1 MKKRYLSFLSFV
13 LIGSL
18 LTGEAACVRAVEDEF
33 LYGPVEDEIIL
44 EEMADMSELYMETE
58 EDESETFEEEHL
70 PGEIAVEEVSVM
82 ETLAEL
88 VAVDIQEKPLNEAIV
103 DYALQFVGKPYKPN
117 GNSLIEG
124 TDVGGFI
131 QLVFGNFGMKL
142 PRSPADQCKGPSDE
156 LIAQGYTQ
164 GIKINPRFCQP
175 GDIIFNGGYPLLEPI
190 NEGDSGV
197 ELSAAFAGIY
207 IGNGEIVYV
216 AANYGPYPSGG
227 IKVSDYEQLL
237 GSSGIRCVRYWD
249 IGKSTICTEHAVV
262 TKPGK
267 KPTCI
272 SAGTTARSY
281 CNVCGMVISDERMLF
296 KTGNHI
302 WNTEY
307 TVDQPAT
314 MTETGVKSIH
324 CRVCNMVKVDSEEEI
339 PKIVSHKFG
348 KWKIIQEPTVDNASV
363 EMQKCQDCGFE
374 ETRTGEVATPILRL
388 NADKIVLK
396 VKQKSS
402 ALKILEMAKGDKV
415 ASWRSSNE
423 NIFKVSSKGTITAG
437 KKTGKATLTIT
448 LKSGFKKKITVY
460 VRKDDVE
467 TTKLTGLKKKYTLK
481 KGSRMTLQ
489 PVCYPITSQEKITYT
504 SSDKAVATV
513 SSKGVVRAKKAGTA
527 KITVKSGTAKYTVT
541 IAVPKTKTTKITGVK
556 TKLSLKKGKSYRLKT
571 KLYPSNSDEAITYT
585 SSNKKVAEVDKNGKI
600 KALKRGKSTITVK
613 SGKVT
618 VKCRVTVK

>member
-13 LIGSL
+13 LIVIL

-33 LYGPVEDEIIL
+33 LYEPVEDEIIL
-44 EEMADMSELYMETE
+44 EEMVDMSELYMETE

-82 ETLAEL
+82 ETLAEP
-88 VAVDIQEKPLNEAIV
+88 VAADVQEKPLNEAIV
-103 DYALQFVGKPYKPN
+103 DYALQFVGKPYE
-117 GNSLIEG
+117 SIEDG
-124 TDVGGFI
+124 VINWSGAESFAQMVFENFEIKIPIGFNT
-131 QLVFGNFGMKL
+131 LYN
-142 PRSPADQCKGPSDE
+142 GPSEE
-156 LIAQGYTQ
+156 LITQGYVA
-164 GIKINPRFCQP
+164 GIKINPAFRQP
-175 GDIIFNGGYPLLEPI
+175 GDIILY
-190 NEGDSGV
+190 GDYSGA
-197 ELSAAFAGIY
+197 EFIAGFCGIY
-207 IGNGEIVYV
+207 IGNGEIVY
-216 AANYGPYPSGG
+216 ASNSQPYPVGG
-227 IKVSDYEQLL
+227 VKVSAYER
-237 GSSGIRCVRYWD
+237 SSYEIRCVRYWD
-249 IGKSTICTEHAVV
+249 TDKSTICSQHTVV
-262 TKPGK
+262 TEPGEA
-267 KPTCI
+267 PTCV
-272 SAGTTARSY
+272 SSGKTERSY
-281 CNVCGMVISDERMLF
+281 CSVCGMVISERF
-296 KTGNHI
+296 GIAPTGKHI

-307 TVDQPAT
+307 TIDRPAT
-314 MTETGVKSIH
+314 TTEAGVQSIH
-324 CRVCNMVKVDSEEEI
+324 CSMCGIVKADSQIEI
-339 PKIVSHKFG
+339 PKIVIHKFG
-348 KWKIIQEPTVDNASV
+348 EWQTIQEPTVDSASV
-363 EMQKCQDCGFE
+363 EMRRCQDCGFE
-374 ETRTGEVATPILRL
+374 ETRTGEVAPPILRL

-402 ALKILEMAKGDKV
+402 ALKVLEMAKGDKV

-423 NIFKVSSKGTITAG
+423 KVFTVSRKGTLTAG

-448 LKSGFKKKITVY
+448 LKSGLKKKVGVY
-460 VRKDDVE
+460 VRKDVVE
-467 TTKLTGLKKKYTLK
+467 TTKITGLKKKYTLK
-481 KGSRMTLQ
+481 KGNRMTLQ
-489 PVCYPITSQEKITYT
+489 PVRYPITSQEKITYT

-571 KLYPSNSDEAITYT
+571 KLYPSNSDEAVTYT